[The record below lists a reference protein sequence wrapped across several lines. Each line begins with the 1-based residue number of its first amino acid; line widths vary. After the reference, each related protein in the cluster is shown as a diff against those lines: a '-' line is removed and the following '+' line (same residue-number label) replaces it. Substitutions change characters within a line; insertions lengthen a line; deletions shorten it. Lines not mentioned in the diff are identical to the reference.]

1 MSLPGSSGVWHSRQ
15 YQVRER
21 SLQARCWLR
30 EYNPP
35 LSLVGSFMSP
45 TYLFQ
50 SATNF
55 AYSSGEVEPLGE
67 LVDEALE
74 LEEDELL
81 LGEF

>member
-1 MSLPGSSGVWHSRQ
+1 
-15 YQVRER
+15 
-21 SLQARCWLR
+21 
-30 EYNPP
+30 
-35 LSLVGSFMSP
+35 MSP

-55 AYSSGEVEPLGE
+55 AYSSGEVESLGE

-74 LEEDELL
+74 FEEDELL

>member
-1 MSLPGSSGVWHSRQ
+1 
-15 YQVRER
+15 
-21 SLQARCWLR
+21 
-30 EYNPP
+30 
-35 LSLVGSFMSP
+35 MSP

-50 SATNF
+50 STTNF
-55 AYSSGEVEPLGE
+55 AYSSGEVESLGE